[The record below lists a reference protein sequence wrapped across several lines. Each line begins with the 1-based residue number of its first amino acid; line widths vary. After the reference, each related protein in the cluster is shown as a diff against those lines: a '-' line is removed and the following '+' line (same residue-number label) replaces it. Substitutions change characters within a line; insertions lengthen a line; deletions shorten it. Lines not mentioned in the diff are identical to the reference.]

1 MKEIKLSNDQR
12 KVLWNEVKECEE
24 LINLHI
30 APLFQNEMSIN
41 ISMVDDWSRSVDRAL
56 ATLRATQT
64 VVLCLKE
71 NKLNQSDNH

>member
-1 MKEIKLSNDQR
+1 MKISKNNPLYF
-12 KVLWNEVKECEE
+12 E

-71 NKLNQSDNH
+71 NELNQSDNH